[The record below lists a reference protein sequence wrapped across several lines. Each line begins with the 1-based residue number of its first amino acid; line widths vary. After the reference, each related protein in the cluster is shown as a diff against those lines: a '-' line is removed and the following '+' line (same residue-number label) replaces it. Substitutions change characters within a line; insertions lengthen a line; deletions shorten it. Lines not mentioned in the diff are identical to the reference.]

1 MATDSSNDSIMTDS
15 DKLRIVADFIL
26 HAPPGQFR
34 EVFNDV
40 RHLLSN
46 DSLLKDKASNIFAQ
60 YRKDQLTPAAL
71 SDNEFTLITEFNEL
85 GSNRFYNPKTKKSF
99 KYDFLTE
106 ETSEIQSWEPDAAN
120 EPWRSAL
127 EEIWSVYCADHYYN
141 GISSV
146 FATNQHDHFVLSAC
160 IEAHQF
166 QPNNYWL
173 VVAFAILLLM
183 ILKSRN
189 GLWRSIWTITF
200 NPNLG
205 KAEIFGKIKAQVHYY
220 ENGNVQLVSF
230 KEIKD
235 STSFSSEKQLAEN
248 FKSIVEESENE
259 YQVAIAKNYQNMS
272 DTTFKA
278 LRRALPVTRSKI
290 DWHKIMGYRIGSEIK
305 QT

>member
-166 QPNNYWL
+166 QPNNYW
-173 VVAFAILLLM
+173 
-183 ILKSRN
+183 N